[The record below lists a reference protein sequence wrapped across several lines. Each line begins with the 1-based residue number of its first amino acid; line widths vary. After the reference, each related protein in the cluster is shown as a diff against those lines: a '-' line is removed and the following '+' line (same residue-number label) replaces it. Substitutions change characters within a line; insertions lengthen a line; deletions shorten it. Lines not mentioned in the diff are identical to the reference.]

1 MRRHADSACLGGN
14 SSGYAVVWR
23 EGDAPVNAGKLELGG
38 SGLSLHGSRAN
49 GALARRRIRYDEL
62 VQVRIGRSP
71 SDRINGDPSVI
82 LDRRVGPPIV
92 IGAVRGLGVVFELG
106 DLLAELTAETAASA
120 SCLVVVVPIEPG
132 AGEQA
137 RRLIE
142 AGPPFEPEAIPL
154 ERHRVYLTER
164 EVVFL
169 FEGHDA
175 RSAIEQLARRPRVW
189 KTAAAWKDIQ
199 RPSPPSHNLQTRET
213 ASVGIGDV
221 RFSAPTPTRTPGRRS
236 GGSRGHRARS
246 APRW

>member
-1 MRRHADSACLGGN
+1 MRQRTDSARLGGT

-23 EGDAPVNAGKLELGG
+23 EGDAPVNAGKLELGE

-82 LDRRVGPPIV
+82 LDQRVGPPII

-106 DLLAELTAETAASA
+106 DLLVELTAETAASA
-120 SCLVVVVPIEPG
+120 SCLVVVVPIKRG

-142 AGPPFEPEAIPL
+142 AGPPFEPEAVPL
-154 ERHRVYLTER
+154 ERHRVFLTER

-169 FEGHDA
+169 FEGDDA
-175 RSAIEQLARRPRVW
+175 RSIVEQLARRPRVW
-189 KTAAAWKDIQ
+189 KTAAAWKDVLAG
-199 RPSPPSHNLQTRET
+199 RPRLADEAYSWAR
-213 ASVGIGDV
+213 
-221 RFSAPTPTRTPGRRS
+221 GR
-236 GGSRGHRARS
+236 
-246 APRW
+246 